1 MRRRTADAPR
11 TVEAVAARGGRI
23 LFTGTAEE
31 ARKRGYFRTA
41 RRVVDLKGK
50 SMLPG
55 FVDGHGHFPEQ
66 GQYDL
71 YEINLNSFPL
81 GAMSSIEDY
90 QRVLGARCAAVRPGE
105 WVIGWGYD
113 DSSITDRRHPTRED
127 IDAVCPD
134 NPVYLRHISGHMGV
148 AELTGAGTGRDYARQ
163 SGKAAYRRS
172 GQGHARGVQQG
183 CSWKPGRWGLS
194 RRCRIFPCPI
204 P

>member
-1 MRRRTADAPR
+1 MSISLLRSCLVCILAGVVVCATARFGASPASAEVPVDTLYYNGVIYTMTETPREAANANAPR

-90 QRVLGARCAAVRPGE
+90 QRALCGRPSGRMGDRLGIR
-105 WVIGWGYD
+105 
-113 DSSITDRRHPTRED
+113 
-127 IDAVCPD
+127 
-134 NPVYLRHISGHMGV
+134 
-148 AELTGAGTGRDYARQ
+148 
-163 SGKAAYRRS
+163 
-172 GQGHARGVQQG
+172 
-183 CSWKPGRWGLS
+183 
-194 RRCRIFPCPI
+194 
-204 P
+204 